1 MRDAGVMS
9 AATAFALVAAALT
22 TAGTLPQLHRAFR
35 VVEGVSVSAWLQ
47 GLFLGAIWAGYGV
60 ATGQWVLLLSEGAF
74 ALGSAAIVWRLLAPP
89 RALVSLLG
97 CISLVAVLFWL
108 VGPGP
113 CLILASIASLTARF
127 AQIVTTV
134 RTHSAAGVS
143 IATWSVIAASNA
155 AWAANGVQRADTIFT
170 WSAAAGALASLLV
183 IVTCLV
189 IQTPSRLV

>member
-1 MRDAGVMS
+1 M
-9 AATAFALVAAALT
+9 
-22 TAGTLPQLHRAFR
+22 
-35 VVEGVSVSAWLQ
+35 SAWLQ